1 MKKKALA
8 KKKSTVK
15 KVIKKKTAKAVKPA
29 AKKKP
34 VLKKKTPV
42 RASKKASK
50 KPVKAARREE
60 GVLIGDITHYFP
72 KVRAAVV
79 KIKAPLAVGDTIKIK
94 GKHTDFTQSVSS
106 LQIDCSPIAQAKKG
120 DEIGLLVESRVRE
133 KDEIYRL

>member
-15 KVIKKKTAKAVKPA
+15 KVIKKKPAKAVKPA

-34 VLKKKTPV
+34 VLKKKLPI
-42 RASKKASK
+42 RASK
-50 KPVKAARREE
+50 KPVKKAVKAPRREE

-79 KIKAPLAVGDTIKIK
+79 KVKAPLSVGDTIKIK

-106 LQIDCSPIAQAKKG
+106 LQIDCSSITLAKKG